1 MFKKIL
7 LAYNGSREGKSALL
21 ACAEIAAFAH
31 SETHLLAVVARV
43 GRKDAARPRAL
54 QHLRRADAGLSL
66 RATRSASASHLTGR
80 TLCSISCIRTPCSIT
95 FLIESIGIPPIRSRN
110 WIPSTP

>member
-31 SETHLLAVVARV
+31 SETHLLAVA
-43 GRKDAARPRAL
+43 GRK
-54 QHLRRADAGLSL
+54 S
-66 RATRSASASHLTGR
+66 
-80 TLCSISCIRTPCSIT
+80 
-95 FLIESIGIPPIRSRN
+95 
-110 WIPSTP
+110 